1 MPVHIENSWR
11 DEVELGGKD
20 GGKKRREACERKKNE
35 KARKEGGFEPI
46 SIKHVCREDDFT
58 HPLTLILTGKARAI
72 PEVHAL
78 HAHGKAQLPDVSCK
92 KEDKRGARR

>member
-1 MPVHIENSWR
+1 MNGR
-11 DEVELGGKD
+11 RMR
-20 GGKKRREACERKKNE
+20 KRG
-35 KARKEGGFEPI
+35 RKEGLRPQKPI

-78 HAHGKAQLPDVSCK
+78 HAHGKVQLPDVSCK
-92 KEDKRGARR
+92 KEDKEERGDRMIG

>member
-35 KARKEGGFEPI
+35 KARKEGGFANR
-46 SIKHVCREDDFT
+46 KNLF
-58 HPLTLILTGKARAI
+58 PLNMFAGKMTSLIL
-72 PEVHAL
+72 
-78 HAHGKAQLPDVSCK
+78 
-92 KEDKRGARR
+92 

>member
-1 MPVHIENSWR
+1 M
-11 DEVELGGKD
+11 GGKD

-78 HAHGKAQLPDVSCK
+78 HAHGKVQLPDVSCK
-92 KEDKRGARR
+92 KEDKEERGDRMIG